1 MVGHMFVVYIL
12 KSRQYRK
19 SYVGYTNDI
28 ERRLMEHNAGK
39 SNFTS
44 KYAPWDIIHKEEY
57 LTQTEALAREKY
69 LKSKQGRRFL
79 KQVFQNLQ

>member
-1 MVGHMFVVYIL
+1 MFVVYIL